1 MSRCLIY
8 MAVVALSV
16 SYCQSTQAQQKS
28 IVETAVGAGNF
39 NTLVTAVKAAGL
51 VDALS
56 GSDQLTVFA
65 PTDDAFAKLDPALL
79 ESLLKPENKA
89 KLAAVLTYHV
99 LKGRISAA
107 DAYDHR
113 SAKSLNGQ
121 RLMIDFQ
128 AASPTIGGSNLVAS
142 DIGCTNGVIHVIDT
156 VMIPSLDSIP
166 VVATEAGT
174 FNTLLAA
181 VEAADLGEVLGG
193 AGPFTVF
200 APTDDAFAVLPE
212 GTVEG
217 LLKPENKQKLI
228 DLLKYHVL
236 SGRAYDNNA
245 VSGKSAPTLLGPSV
259 MVTFSA
265 DGLMV
270 NQSKVVAKNIDA
282 SNGVI
287 HVIDKVL
294 SPNTAVK
301 GEQAMVGYD
310 RDKAMSMIKTVI
322 KEGVP
327 VYNAGHHDKCGEMYQ
342 TTMDELLSKGIV
354 GADEQMMTVISDTLN
369 TADETEGD
377 TDRAW
382 VLRRGLDSVFTRL
395 GEMP

>member
-1 MSRCLIY
+1 M
-8 MAVVALSV
+8 
-16 SYCQSTQAQQKS
+16 
-28 IVETAVGAGNF
+28 
-39 NTLVTAVKAAGL
+39 

-56 GSDQLTVFA
+56 GSNQLTVFA

-128 AASPTIGGSNLVAS
+128 AASPTIGGANLIAS

-166 VVATEAGT
+166 AVATKAGT
-174 FNTLLAA
+174 FKTLLAA
-181 VEAADLGEVLGG
+181 VEAADLGDVLGG

-200 APTDDAFAVLPE
+200 APNDDAFAALPE
-212 GTVEG
+212 GTVED

-228 DLLKYHVL
+228 DTLKYHVL
-236 SGRAYDNNA
+236 SGRAYDNEA
-245 VSGKSAPTLLGPSV
+245 VRGKSAPTLLGPSV

-265 DGLMV
+265 DGVMV
-270 NQSKVVAKNIDA
+270 NQSKVVAKNINA

-294 SPNTAVK
+294 SPDTALSD
-301 GEQAMVGYD
+301 GPAMVGYD
-310 RDKAMSMIKTVI
+310 RDKAMSMINAVI

-327 VYNAGHHDKCGEMYQ
+327 VYNAGHHGQCGDMYQ
-342 TTMDELLSKGIV
+342 TTMDKLLSKGIA
-354 GADEQMMTVISDTLN
+354 GADEKMMTVISDTLN
-369 TADETEGD
+369 TADQTEGD

-382 VLRRGLDSVFTRL
+382 VLRRGLDSVLSGL